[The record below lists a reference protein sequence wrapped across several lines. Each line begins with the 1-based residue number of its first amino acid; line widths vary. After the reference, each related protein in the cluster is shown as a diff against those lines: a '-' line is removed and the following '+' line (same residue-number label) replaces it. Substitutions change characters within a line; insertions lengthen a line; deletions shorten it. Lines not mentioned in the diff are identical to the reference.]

1 MSRSKSSK
9 RWLQEHHQD
18 AYVLKAREQGYRS
31 RAVFKLAEIQQK
43 DRIIKPGQLVL
54 DLGAAPGGWSEY
66 AQQIVGDQGKVIA
79 LDLLPID
86 PIAGVEFIQGDF
98 TEQQTLDRLLTLIDE
113 RRLDLVLSDM
123 APNLSGMGSVDQPK
137 SIYLA
142 ELAFD
147 LARQFLA
154 ADGVFVIKLFQGEGF
169 EDLISLLRLSFNSVR
184 FRKPDASRARSSEI
198 YAVCCGLKIS
208 PLAEKCASIC

>member
-43 DRIIKPGQLVL
+43 DRIIKPGELVL

-66 AQQIVGDQGKVIA
+66 AQQIVGDQGRVIA
-79 LDLLPID
+79 LDLLPIE

-98 TEQQTLDRLLTLIDE
+98 TEQQTLDRLLALIDD
-113 RRLDLVLSDM
+113 RRLGLVLSDM
-123 APNLSGMGSVDQPK
+123 APNLSGMDSVDQPR

-154 ADGVFVIKLFQGEGF
+154 VDGGFVIKLFQGEGF
-169 EDLISLLRLSFNSVR
+169 EDLISLLRLSFKSVR

-198 YAVCCGLKIS
+198 YAVCCGLR
-208 PLAEKCASIC
+208 

>member
-43 DRIIKPGQLVL
+43 DRILKPGQLVL

-86 PIAGVEFIQGDF
+86 PIPGVEFLQGDF
-98 TEQQTLDRLLTLIDE
+98 TEQQTLDRLLVLIDD
-113 RRLDLVLSDM
+113 RRLDLVLCDM
-123 APNLSGMGSVDQPK
+123 APNLSGMDSVDQPR

-169 EDLISLLRLSFNSVR
+169 EDLISLLRLSYKSVR

-198 YAVCCGLKIS
+198 YAVCFGLR
-208 PLAEKCASIC
+208 

>member
-43 DRIIKPGQLVL
+43 ERIIKPGQLVL

-66 AQQIVGDQGKVIA
+66 AQQIVGDLGKVIA
-79 LDLLPID
+79 LDLLPIE

-98 TEQQTLDRLLTLIDE
+98 TEQQTLERLLVLIDD

-123 APNLSGMGSVDQPK
+123 APNLSGMDSVDQPR

-169 EDLISLLRLSFNSVR
+169 EDLISLLRLSFKSVR

-198 YAVCCGLKIS
+198 YAVCCGLR
-208 PLAEKCASIC
+208 

>member
-1 MSRSKSSK
+1 MRTMSRSKSSK

-66 AQQIVGDQGKVIA
+66 AQQVVGDQGKLIA
-79 LDLLPID
+79 LDLLPIE

-98 TEQQTLDRLLTLIDE
+98 TEQQTLERLLVLIDD

-123 APNLSGMGSVDQPK
+123 APNLSGMDSVDQPK

-198 YAVCCGLKIS
+198 YAVCCGLR
-208 PLAEKCASIC
+208 